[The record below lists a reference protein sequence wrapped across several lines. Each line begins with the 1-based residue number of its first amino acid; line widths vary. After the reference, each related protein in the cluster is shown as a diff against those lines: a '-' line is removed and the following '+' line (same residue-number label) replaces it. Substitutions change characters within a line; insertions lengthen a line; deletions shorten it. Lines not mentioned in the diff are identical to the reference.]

1 MKTKN
6 IFTSYLLCAALLFT
20 GCVEDPIYVAQPTV
34 TITGTYELH
43 TGDALSTLTLAGS
56 VEYNG
61 QQMEGTLAWKD
72 ASTTYQEAGEQ
83 QAEWRFTP
91 ADKSLYA
98 VVEGKTGVTVVPS
111 VYACGIY
118 NYSGTKVWKNGN
130 IFYEQPNASFFHLLI
145 SEGNIFTTGYTKKNG
160 NRIIRISKNGTLLY
174 TLTDGT
180 YDAGWGKMEF
190 SDGHIYIC
198 GCEKEES
205 QKFVAKIWKDDT
217 LLYELTDGTKDAE
230 AMDIAISDGHIYT
243 CGYEED
249 ESQPSQ
255 PRIAKIW
262 KDENLLYTL
271 NTLTNNIYEGNI
283 TPISLEVV
291 NGTLYTAGYDY
302 NIYGRYVV
310 KVWKNNKEI
319 YTTDESLSNEILDM
333 VISNEHIYLCVKE
346 SNYNQSGYNCT
357 IKVLKDGKL
366 LYKLTDG
373 SHFAHAYSMV
383 VSGGDVYTCGFED
396 FKTNVRTGKIWKND
410 TLLYSTDGIEYTD
423 IAVN

>member
-61 QQMEGTLAWKD
+61 QQAEGTLAWKD

-205 QKFVAKIWKDDT
+205 QKFVAKIWKD
-217 LLYELTDGTKDAE
+217 
-230 AMDIAISDGHIYT
+230 
-243 CGYEED
+243 
-249 ESQPSQ
+249 
-255 PRIAKIW
+255 
-262 KDENLLYTL
+262 ENLLYTL

-319 YTTDESLSNEILDM
+319 YTTDENLSNEILDM